1 MNIKLNYIRSKLSNK
16 KIRILD
22 IGCSN
27 DYKYFKDISKEFVG
41 VDIIDRKLNHKFI
54 KQNLEDNCKLPLK
67 SNYFDIILA
76 LDILEHL
83 NNRHEIVNELKRLLK
98 KSGKIIIS
106 LPNEF
111 SYQPVWYH
119 IKGINWISGNENG
132 HKYFYDIK
140 TSEEYIKKHF
150 I

>member
-1 MNIKLNYIRSKLSNK
+1 MIRRPPRSTLFPYTTLFRS
-16 KIRILD
+16 
-22 IGCSN
+22 
-27 DYKYFKDISKEFVG
+27 
-41 VDIIDRKLNHKFI
+41 
-54 KQNLEDNCKLPLK
+54 
-67 SNYFDIILA
+67 
-76 LDILEHL
+76 
-83 NNRHEIVNELKRLLK
+83 NELKRLLK

-150 I
+150 NIIEKKYLYLDGKLSFLGEINQILAEKFPRWFGRSIVFICNQ